1 MQQHHLQRVG
11 GAEDLLLCGGGEL
24 DDEGQRLGGDE
35 ALQRGEVRQ
44 RAWSGLGSVVR
55 VNARVRAE
63 VRVNA
68 RVRARPRVG
77 GVSEPW

>member
-11 GAEDLLLCGGGEL
+11 GTEDLLLRDGGEL

-44 RAWSGLGSVVR
+44 RAWSG
-55 VNARVRAE
+55 
-63 VRVNA
+63 
-68 RVRARPRVG
+68 
-77 GVSEPW
+77 